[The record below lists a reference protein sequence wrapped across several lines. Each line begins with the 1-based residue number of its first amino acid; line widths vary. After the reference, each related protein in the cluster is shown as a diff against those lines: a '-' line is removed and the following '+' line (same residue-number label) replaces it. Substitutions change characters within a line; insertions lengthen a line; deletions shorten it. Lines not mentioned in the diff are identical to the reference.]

1 MTALYILFTALPF
14 LVMFTLGLLLP
25 LYLIFLYTRFS
36 VGLVTIAATFV
47 VDALAM
53 GMGGF
58 HLGMNLF
65 YADLGL
71 IPIAGIALL
80 RLFMAKDFP
89 LRHRAW
95 LVFCLLVMVGLAL
108 GLVKYGS
115 AAGVQVRPYFYFIA
129 TGLYGM
135 SFVMDERRLRFTFN
149 VLSTVAML
157 LLMLTVYRWMVYYTP
172 IPSLLPLGGTY
183 NVDGPI
189 RVIKSNEA
197 LVLAEVLVCG
207 LFFAAAG
214 RGMRLAQ
221 IFSPILLGFVIALQH
236 RSVWLAFLVAIL
248 VRFLIVRS
256 KSASSAGQLLLLLG
270 IAVITVLPMVASNK
284 LSVVTQQV
292 ESSTQRALQ
301 GADTTGERFNNWKA
315 VIQQWYQGGP
325 RSIGIGM
332 GFGADASRY
341 VENAGSIGVHKATYF
356 AHNMYVQTLY
366 NTGLLGLAALLATF
380 AFATGGLY
388 RLNRTSEAGV
398 GGQVLL
404 VLLAMQVVYYVP
416 YGADYL
422 QSLLLGMA
430 VSFVATRLPATAPIT
445 PPTMA
450 RGVQA

>member
-14 LVMFTLGLLLP
+14 LVMFAMGLLLP
-25 LYLIFLYTRFS
+25 LYLFLLYTRFS

-47 VDALAM
+47 FDALTM
-53 GMGGF
+53 GTGGIN
-58 HLGMNLF
+58 LGLNLY

-95 LVFCLLVMVGLAL
+95 LVFCLLVMVSLAL

-149 VLSTVAML
+149 VLSIVAML
-157 LLMLTVYRWMVYYTP
+157 LLLLTVYRWMVYYTP

-197 LVLAEVLVCG
+197 LVLAEVLVGG

-221 IFSPILLGFVIALQH
+221 MFSPILLAFVIALQH

-270 IAVITVLPMVASNK
+270 IAAITVLPMVASDK
-284 LSVVTQQV
+284 LSGVTQQV
-292 ESSTQRALQ
+292 QSSTQRALQ

-325 RSIGIGM
+325 KSIGIGM
-332 GFGADASRY
+332 GFGADGSRY
-341 VENAGSIGVHKATYF
+341 VENVGSMGVHKATYF

-366 NTGLLGLAALLATF
+366 NTGLLGLAALLTAI
-380 AFATGGLY
+380 AFVLRELY
-388 RLNRTSEAGV
+388 RLNQRGD
-398 GGQVLL
+398 GGIEVQILL
-404 VLLAMQVVYYVP
+404 VLMAMQVAFYVP
-416 YGADYL
+416 YGNDYL
-422 QSLLLGMA
+422 QSLLFGVAL
-430 VSFVATRLPATAPIT
+430 SYVATHLLKVTSAAAPTRSQVRLT
-445 PPTMA
+445 
-450 RGVQA
+450 